1 MNDWVLPTLLLLVL
15 AGFAAILLT
24 PREKKRKIQSGRN
37 EFEGMDDYGILH
49 VLIQSGRHREALK
62 KIRQMSRNE
71 QNLTRRRMLEKVGE
85 EVKNVVE

>member
-24 PREKKRKIQSGRN
+24 PREKKRKIQSARN
-37 EFEGMDDYGILH
+37 EFEGLDDYGVLH
-49 VLIQSGRHREALK
+49 VLIHSGRYRQALK
-62 KIRQMSRNE
+62 KIRQMIRDE
-71 QNLTRRRMLEKVGE
+71 HNLTRRRMLEKIDE